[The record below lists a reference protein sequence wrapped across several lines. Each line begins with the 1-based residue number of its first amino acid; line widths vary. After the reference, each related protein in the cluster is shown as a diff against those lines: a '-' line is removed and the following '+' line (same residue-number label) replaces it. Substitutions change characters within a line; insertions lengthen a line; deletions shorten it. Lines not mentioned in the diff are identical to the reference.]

1 MFGIIW
7 STIVGIGAMISG
19 VKLFNENRDSY
30 NQSEELDKKRIQQNQ
45 IPYQTY
51 RKRKL
56 NGRTI
61 EIDKKTKKQVVRH
74 IINGDDVLTDPYT
87 GKIIRNIS
95 EEEREKYFNE
105 EKKKAKPNTVAVR
118 LGKYSRDFKDI
129 KTGEI
134 YHEVYYNIYEHNYN
148 QRKDKNKCGLIYF
161 YINQDGKIICISD
174 KGRENMLK
182 EPPSQKFT
190 TQRVVWPSE
199 EEINEWIKE
208 ENELRRKKRK
218 EEC

>member
-7 STIVGIGAMISG
+7 GTIVGIGAMIG
-19 VKLFNENRDSY
+19 HIKLFNENKNY
-30 NQSEELDKKRIQQNQ
+30 YEQSEKWDEMKIQQNQ

-51 RKRKL
+51 RKRKID
-56 NGRTI
+56 GRMI
-61 EIDKKTKKQVVRH
+61 EIDKNTKKQVVRH

-105 EKKKAKPNTVAVR
+105 EKKNAKPNTIAVP

-134 YHEVYYNIYEHNYN
+134 YHEVYYNIYKHDYN
-148 QRKDKNKCGLIYF
+148 KRKSKNKCGLIYF

-174 KGRENMLK
+174 EGRENMLK

-190 TQRVVWPSE
+190 KQKIEWASE
-199 EEINEWIKE
+199 KEINDYINEHNKKIDN
-208 ENELRRKKRK
+208 NELY
-218 EEC
+218 